1 MCDLDVWQ
9 YVARLGVR
17 PRPSPSDPFFS
28 DGDAVCAMRT
38 CTYLTQEDD
47 EELLHP
53 DHREFPCPAP
63 DCGAAFTQLIE
74 FETHYNSA
82 HRYINDDNTFYSG
95 VK

>member
-38 CTYLTQEDD
+38 CTYLT
-47 EELLHP
+47 P
-53 DHREFPCPAP
+53 SRAMYCPL
-63 DCGAAFTQLIE
+63 DVL
-74 FETHYNSA
+74 
-82 HRYINDDNTFYSG
+82 
-95 VK
+95 

>member
-1 MCDLDVWQ
+1 
-9 YVARLGVR
+9 
-17 PRPSPSDPFFS
+17 
-28 DGDAVCAMRT
+28 MRVK
-38 CTYLTQEDD
+38 QEDE

-82 HRYINDDNTFYSG
+82 HR
-95 VK
+95 